1 MPSEAK
7 PCRGGCGK
15 LIRKNCG
22 RCNACDR
29 VAPKRRRKAKVPVCL
44 RASDWCDD
52 NVTEAELERTI
63 AEQLSKPLPS
73 WWDNSEHRT
82 GIRESDA
89 RPGIRVFHV
98 RAGSVAKRQ
107 PYLW

>member
-1 MPSEAK
+1 MPTTEKQPK
-7 PCRGGCGK
+7 PCRNCGNLTK
-15 LIRKNCG
+15 AKMRRCYTCQRKNRSG
-22 RCNACDR
+22 EFAKY
-29 VAPKRRRKAKVPVCL
+29 KRKSWVDEPGP
-44 RASDWCDD
+44 SQ
-52 NVTEAELERTI
+52 AELERTI
-63 AEQLSKPLPS
+63 AEQSQRLPP

-98 RAGSVAKRQ
+98 RADSVAKRQ